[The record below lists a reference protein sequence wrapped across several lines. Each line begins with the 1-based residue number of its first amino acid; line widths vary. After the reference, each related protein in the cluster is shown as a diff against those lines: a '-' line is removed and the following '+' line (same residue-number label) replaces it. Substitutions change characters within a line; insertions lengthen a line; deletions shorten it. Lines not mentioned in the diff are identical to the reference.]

1 MSHLGEERGDDLSY
15 RGLALSRAVAFGC
28 HKKNG
33 AVSQY
38 HHRVG
43 LFGCNRA
50 SRRCVA
56 EWTRRDSGHG
66 VLLLERLWLNAQQ
79 WTDWMVLGH

>member
-1 MSHLGEERGDDLSY
+1 MSHLSEERGDDLSY
-15 RGLALSRAVAFGC
+15 SRCHVLSHLAVT
-28 HKKNG
+28 KNG
-33 AVSQY
+33 AVS
-38 HHRVG
+38 HTRVG

-79 WTDWMVLGH
+79 WTDWVVLGH